1 MTQTLTTNPP
11 RPFKRLYSLEEFFKM
26 GELGLFKDQ
35 RVELIDGEVIV
46 LPLQGKAHSQAARR
60 LTERL
65 VLQFHGRAFVSTQ
78 CSLILDGV
86 GRVYLEPNLALLRL
100 PQERYDDKFVEPA
113 DVQLIIEISDST
125 LNDDRTDKLKRYADN
140 GVLEYWIFNV
150 GSNRLEVNREPEA
163 GRYKTQLEFK
173 AGQAVAPLEFPDAEI
188 RWW

>member
-46 LPLQGKAHSQAARR
+46 LPPQGKAHSQAVRR

-78 CSLILDGV
+78 CPLIPSV
-86 GRVYLEPNLALLRL
+86 GKVYLEPDLALLRT
-100 PQERYDDKFVEPA
+100 PQERCDDKFVEPA

-125 LNDDRTDKLKRYADN
+125 LNDDRTDKLKRYANN
-140 GVLEYWIFNV
+140 GVLEHWIFNV

-163 GRYKTQLEFK
+163 GRYKTQLEFE

>member
-46 LPLQGKAHSQAARR
+46 LPPQGKAHLQAVRR

-78 CSLILDGV
+78 CPLILDGV
-86 GRVYLEPNLALLRL
+86 GRVYLEPDLALLRL
-100 PQERYDDKFVEPA
+100 PQERHDDKFVEPA
-113 DVQLIIEISDST
+113 DVQLTIEISDST
-125 LNDDRTDKLKRYADN
+125 LNDDRTDKLKRHADN

-150 GSNRLEVNREPEA
+150 GSDRLEVNREPEA
-163 GRYKTQLEFK
+163 GRYKTQLEFE

>member
-46 LPLQGKAHSQAARR
+46 LPPQGKAHSQAVRR

-65 VLQFHGRAFVSTQ
+65 VLKFHGRAFVPTQ
-78 CSLILDGV
+78 CPLILDGV

-125 LNDDRTDKLKRYADN
+125 LNDDRTDKLKRYANN
-140 GVLEYWIFNV
+140 GVLEHWIFNV

-163 GRYKTQLEFK
+163 GRYKTQLEFE
-173 AGQAVAPLEFPDAEI
+173 AGQEVAPLEFPDAEI

>member
-11 RPFKRLYSLEEFFKM
+11 KPFKRLYSLEEFFTM
-26 GELGLFKDQ
+26 GEAGLFKDQ

-46 LPLQGKAHSQAARR
+46 LPPQGKAHSQAVRR

-78 CSLILDGV
+78 CPLILDGV
-86 GRVYLEPNLALLRL
+86 GKLYLEPDLALLHL
-100 PQERYDDKFVEPA
+100 PQERYDEKVVEPA

-125 LNDDRTDKLKRYADN
+125 LSDDRTDKLKRYADN

-150 GSNRLEVNREPEA
+150 GSAKLEVYREPEG
-163 GRYKTQLEFK
+163 GRYTTQLEFD
-173 AGQAVAPLEFPDAEI
+173 AGQRVAPLEFPDAEI

>member
-46 LPLQGKAHSQAARR
+46 LPPQGKAHSQAVRR

-65 VLQFHGRAFVSTQ
+65 VLKFYGRAFVSTQ
-78 CSLILDGV
+78 CPLILDGV
-86 GRVYLEPNLALLRL
+86 GVVLTVYLGMMLSGSPVS
-100 PQERYDDKFVEPA
+100 YDDKFVELA
-113 DVQLIIEISDST
+113 DVQLVIEISDST
-125 LNDDRTDKLKRYADN
+125 LSDDRTDKLKRYANN
-140 GVLEYWIFNV
+140 GILEYWIFNV

-163 GRYKTQLEFK
+163 SRYKTQLEFE